1 MKKILSTFLTA
12 ILVLSLFTGC
22 SKPAPEAT
30 PDAVEPAVAE
40 APAAEESM
48 DNDGLFNVMAGSAD
62 YMSKGVSYDYEMTA
76 GDQVIK
82 TRYAYKNGDV
92 RIEGNAGGYQ
102 SVTITK
108 SDAIYMLN
116 MADKTGFK
124 MPKTVGSD
132 TGAEGMG
139 DLKPEE
145 TMDKDAVKVI
155 GNEDLN
161 GEPCVVFTTKDKVA
175 GYEMKMWVHKKYGV
189 MMKME
194 AETPEGKMKLEI
206 KNLKVG
212 DIPDSEFEIPADIK
226 MSEMPVMPV
235 VPQ

>member
-1 MKKILSTFLTA
+1 MKKILALLMMATLTFALA
-12 ILVLSLFTGC
+12 TGC
-22 SKPAPEAT
+22 SKPAPEAA
-30 PDAVEPAVAE
+30 PEVSEPAAE
-40 APAAEESM
+40 APAEPAAEAETM
-48 DNDGLFNVMAGSAD
+48 DNDGLFNAMAGSVD
-62 YMSKGVSYDYEMTA
+62 YMSKGISYDYEMTA
-76 GDQVIK
+76 GGQVINS
-82 TRYAYKNGDV
+82 RYAYKNGDM
-92 RIEGNAGGYQ
+92 RIEGNAGGAQ
-102 SVTITK
+102 TVTITK
-108 SDAIYMLN
+108 SDAIYILN

-124 MPKTVGSD
+124 MPKSGDS
-132 TGAEGMG
+132 GAEGMG

-145 TMDKDAVKVI
+145 TMDKDAVKII

-194 AETPEGKMKLEI
+194 AESPEGKMKIEI

-212 DIPDSEFEIPADIK
+212 DIPDSEFEIPADFK
-226 MSEMPVMPV
+226 MMEMPV